1 MTIDID
7 GVKRLMRSN
16 RAMYEDYRETN
27 EAKIKQHEDDLER
40 LLEYRKL
47 LNFYLDK
54 STKMLDVVEMADGND
69 KPFRDVHKRLY
80 ETNAYADKEVN
91 DG

>member
-16 RAMYEDYRETN
+16 RATYEDYREKNDQRITV
-27 EAKIKQHEDDLER
+27 LESELEQ

-54 STKMLDVVEMADGND
+54 STKMLDDVEMSDASD
-69 KPFRDVHKRLY
+69 KPFREVHKRLY
-80 ETNAYADKEVN
+80 ETDAYADKEE
-91 DG
+91 

>member
-27 EAKIKQHEDDLER
+27 EVKIKQHEADLEQ

-54 STKMLDVVEMADGND
+54 STKMLDVVEMSDAND
-69 KPFRDVHKRLY
+69 KPFKEVHKRLY
-80 ETNAYADKEVN
+80 ETDVYADKVVEI
-91 DG
+91 